1 MLESAR
7 SATVFESLSSEAL
20 GVVARRELIAV
31 ADVPIALSQVNI
43 LVEGAVVIIDSR
55 IQIVDRR
62 NLIRS
67 DWRGQRYQNGIAG
80 NVALTVVVE
89 EEEEFILLHGSTKVA
104 AKLIEVIA
112 GLQRKGPPSA
122 LRKRAL
128 QAVDGIIGI

>member
-1 MLESAR
+1 MFESAC
-7 SATVFESLSSEAL
+7 SATVFESLPSEAL

-43 LVEGAVVIIDSR
+43 LVEGAVVVIDSR
-55 IQIVDRR
+55 IQVVDRR
-62 NLIRS
+62 NLTRS

-80 NVALTVVVE
+80 DVALTVVVE
-89 EEEEFILLHGSTKVA
+89 EEEEFILLHGPTKVA

-112 GLQRKGPPSA
+112 GLQRKCAACA
-122 LRKRAL
+122 LGKRAL